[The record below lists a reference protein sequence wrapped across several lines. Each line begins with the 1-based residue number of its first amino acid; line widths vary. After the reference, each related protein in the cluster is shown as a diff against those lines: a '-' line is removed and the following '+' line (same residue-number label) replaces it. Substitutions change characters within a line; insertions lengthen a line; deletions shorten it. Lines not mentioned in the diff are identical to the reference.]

1 MRRCHLIT
9 RKPEADARRRGAML
23 IFIAALML
31 VFLGIIAFSVDVAY
45 MHLARTELRTASDAA
60 ARAAGESLSRT
71 QDINLARQ
79 AAKDIAALNTVDN
92 KPLTLEDED
101 IVSGN
106 STRQENGKWVFTAE
120 GTPLNAFRVTG
131 RKQNGSASGSV
142 GLYFAPLFG
151 KYDYE
156 VAASATS
163 VRFDRDIVLV
173 VDRSSSMK
181 LYTNES
187 ATGMS
192 INDWR
197 VCAVAQPQSRWV
209 ALEGAVNV
217 FLAELQNTPQI
228 EYVGLASYASNF
240 SYCGVN
246 NAQSEVNQNLAANTS
261 LVSTAMNNITNSF
274 FNGNTAI
281 GEGIRSGNT
290 ALADT
295 SHARPYA
302 RKTMVL
308 LTDGIHNTG
317 VSPTTAANE
326 ALAQGVV
333 IYTITFGDS
342 ADQTAMQSVAA
353 MTGGKHYHAPDE
365 ESLVQAFRE
374 IALSL
379 SVILTE

>member
-1 MRRCHLIT
+1 
-9 RKPEADARRRGAML
+9 ML
-23 IFIAALML
+23 IFIAVLL
-31 VFLGIIAFSVDVAY
+31 VVFVGVIAFSVDVAY

-60 ARAAGESLSRT
+60 ARGAGEALSRT
-71 QDINLARQ
+71 QNLDIARQ
-79 AAKDIAALNTVDN
+79 AAKDVAALNTVDG
-92 KPLTLEDED
+92 KPLTLDDAD
-101 IVSGN
+101 IVTGN
-106 STRQENGKWVFTAE
+106 SSRQSSGKWKFTAA

-142 GLYFAPLFG
+142 GLFFAPMFG
-151 KYDYE
+151 VNDYE

-181 LYTNES
+181 LYLNETRS
-187 ATGMS
+187 GMS
-192 INDWR
+192 IYDWR

-217 FLAELQNTPQI
+217 FLSELRKTPQI

-240 SYCGVN
+240 NYCGVSN
-246 NAQSEVNQNLAANTS
+246 SIAEINQNLSADTS
-261 LVSTAMNNITNSF
+261 LVSAAMNKITNSY

-281 GEGIRSGNT
+281 GEGIRRGNQ
-290 ALADT
+290 ALADPKN
-295 SHARPYA
+295 ARPFA
-302 RKTMVL
+302 RKAMVL
-308 LTDGIHNTG
+308 LTDGVHNTG
-317 VSPTTAANE
+317 VSPSVAANE

-333 IYTITFGDS
+333 IYTITFGTS
-342 ADQTAMQSVAA
+342 ADQTAMKAVAST
-353 MTGGKHYHAPDE
+353 TGGKHYHAPDQAA
-365 ESLVQAFRE
+365 LVAAFRE